1 MTPLLLFFIDPVENF
16 QYFKMQRQHD
26 LGLTEE
32 LETPGIPDGTVLV
45 IFGASGDLARR
56 KLMPALYHLS
66 REGLLPS
73 HFKIIGLGRR
83 IPEIDEFRL
92 KMKHRVIQYCSHKME
107 DRFWRPIEQSLFS
120 MKADYYEDVTFE
132 RLKEMIK
139 ETETEWGK
147 TANKL
152 FYFSTSPSHFEL
164 LGEKIAQFGLNT
176 EEDGKWSR
184 IVVEKPFGLDLKS
197 ADRLN
202 LLLNKFYDENQIFRI
217 DHFLGKEAVQN
228 ILIFRM
234 SNILF
239 QPLWNR
245 EYIDHVQITIAET
258 IGVEG
263 RVEFF
268 EQTGAIRDMIQSHA
282 LQILAFLT
290 MEHPSSLDPEEIRDE
305 KVRLFRSIRRVRPE
319 DVTEMTVRGQY
330 SEGVVNFELVPGYLE
345 EPGVPENSKVET
357 YVAMKLYID
366 NFRWRGVPF
375 YIRTGKRMASRK
387 TEIFIQLKQVADEVM
402 PMVLQKQKPIP
413 NTIRMEIQPRAGVEI
428 QMGWKPPGLLT
439 EVEPTS
445 LTIGGKAMLKEPK
458 AYERLLLDAMRGDST
473 LFIRYD
479 EIREMWKIV
488 DPIIRGWQEENKK
501 LETKGEKLPQY
512 PAGTQGPKIAKEFI
526 KKDGREWTI
535 IEN

>member
-1 MTPLLLFFIDPVENF
+1 
-16 QYFKMQRQHD
+16 
-26 LGLTEE
+26 
-32 LETPGIPDGTVLV
+32 
-45 IFGASGDLARR
+45 
-56 KLMPALYHLS
+56 
-66 REGLLPS
+66 
-73 HFKIIGLGRR
+73 
-83 IPEIDEFRL
+83 
-92 KMKHRVIQYCSHKME
+92 ME
-107 DRFWRPIEQSLFS
+107 DRFWGPISNSLFS
-120 MKADYYEDVTFE
+120 MKADYSQDSTFVL
-132 RLKEMIK
+132 LKQIIE
-139 ETETEWGK
+139 ETERQWGK
-147 TANKL
+147 KANKL
-152 FYFSTSPSHFEL
+152 FYFATSPSHFEL
-164 LGEKIAQFGLNT
+164 LAEKIAEFGMN
-176 EEDGKWSR
+176 EETKETWSR
-184 IVVEKPFGLDLKS
+184 IIVEKPFGLDLKS

-202 LLLNKFYDENQIFRI
+202 ALLNKYYDEEQIFRI

-245 EYIDHVQITIAET
+245 EYIDHIQITIAET
-258 IGVEG
+258 VGVEG
-263 RVEFF
+263 RVDFF

-305 KVRLFRSIRRVRPE
+305 KVRLFRAIRRIKSE
-319 DVTEMTVRGQY
+319 DVPKISVRGQY

-345 EPGVPENSKVET
+345 EPGVSKDSKVET
-357 YVAMKLYID
+357 YAALKLFID
-366 NFRWRGVPF
+366 NFRWRGVPI
-375 YIRTGKRMASRK
+375 YIRTGKRMAARK
-387 TEIFIQLKQVADEVM
+387 TEIFIQLKQVKDEAM
-402 PMVLQKQKPIP
+402 PMLLQKQRPIP
-413 NTIRMEIQPRAGVEI
+413 NTIRMEIQPRAGIEI

-488 DPIIRGWQEENKK
+488 DPIIKTWERENKELK
-501 LETKGEKLPQY
+501 ENNIPLPKY
-512 PAGTQGPKIAKEFI
+512 PAGTQGPKVAKEFI
-526 KKDGREWTI
+526 QKDHRKWTI

>member
-1 MTPLLLFFIDPVENF
+1 M
-16 QYFKMQRQHD
+16 
-26 LGLTEE
+26 TEE
-32 LETPGIPDGTVLV
+32 IDTPGVPDGTVLV
-45 IFGASGDLARR
+45 IFGASGDLSRR

-66 REGLLPS
+66 REGLLPPCL
-73 HFKIIGLGRR
+73 KIIGLGRR
-83 IPEIDEFRL
+83 IQETEEFRL

-107 DRFWRPIEQSLFS
+107 DRFWGPISNSLFS
-120 MKADYYEDVTFE
+120 MKADYSQDSTFVL
-132 RLKEMIK
+132 LKQIIE
-139 ETETEWGK
+139 ETERQWGK
-147 TANKL
+147 KANKL
-152 FYFSTSPSHFEL
+152 FYFATSPSHFEL
-164 LGEKIAQFGLNT
+164 LAEKIAEFGMN
-176 EEDGKWSR
+176 EETKETWSR
-184 IVVEKPFGLDLKS
+184 IIVEKPFGLDLKS

-202 LLLNKFYDENQIFRI
+202 ALLNKYYDEEQIFRI

-245 EYIDHVQITIAET
+245 EYIDHIQITIAET
-258 IGVEG
+258 VGVEG
-263 RVEFF
+263 RVDFF

-305 KVRLFRSIRRVRPE
+305 KVRLFRAIRRIKSE
-319 DVTEMTVRGQY
+319 DVPKISVRGQY

-345 EPGVPENSKVET
+345 EPGVSKDSKVET
-357 YVAMKLYID
+357 YAALKLFID
-366 NFRWRGVPF
+366 NFRWRGVPI
-375 YIRTGKRMASRK
+375 YIRTGKRMAARK
-387 TEIFIQLKQVADEVM
+387 TEIFIQLKQVKDEAM
-402 PMVLQKQKPIP
+402 PMLLQKQKPIP
-413 NTIRMEIQPRAGVEI
+413 NTIRMEIQPRAGIEI

-488 DPIIRGWQEENKK
+488 DPIIKTWERENKELK
-501 LETKGEKLPQY
+501 ENNIPLPKY
-512 PAGTQGPKIAKEFI
+512 PAGTQGPKVAKEFI
-526 KKDGREWTI
+526 QKDHRKWTI